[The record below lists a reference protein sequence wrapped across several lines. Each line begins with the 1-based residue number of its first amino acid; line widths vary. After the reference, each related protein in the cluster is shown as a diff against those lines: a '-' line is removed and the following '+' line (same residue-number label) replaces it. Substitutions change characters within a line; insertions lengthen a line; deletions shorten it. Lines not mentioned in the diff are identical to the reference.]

1 MCVAAVLCGYN
12 GRSPG
17 SCVLS
22 GGHVEIE
29 RIPVD
34 INVLVTKKAITS
46 FLQNMVFILKVF
58 DPRFDLRIAG
68 GSYSY
73 SHVNGCLRRAFVS
86 RLPPPSWAS
95 VSCCMWCPPAHRT
108 IPPCQPRVM
117 PTTRVSRRHRVRLLG
132 VLAVQV
138 LRPACRHPVN
148 TAFSILFWTNSHAFI
163 SSIPPHPRRAMCLVP
178 MLIGC

>member
-86 RLPPPSWAS
+86 RLPPPPGRPSPAACGAPLLTARSLPANPAS
-95 VSCCMWCPPAHRT
+95 
-108 IPPCQPRVM
+108 CQPHVC
-117 PTTRVSRRHRVRLLG
+117 
-132 VLAVQV
+132 
-138 LRPACRHPVN
+138 PAG
-148 TAFSILFWTNSHAFI
+148 
-163 SSIPPHPRRAMCLVP
+163 
-178 MLIGC
+178 IGCDFLVCSPYKFFGPHAGIL